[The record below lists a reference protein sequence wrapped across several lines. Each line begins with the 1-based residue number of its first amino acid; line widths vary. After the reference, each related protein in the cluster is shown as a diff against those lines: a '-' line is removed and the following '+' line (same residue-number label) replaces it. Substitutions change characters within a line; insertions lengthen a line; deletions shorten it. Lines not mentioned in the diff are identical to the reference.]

1 DKVAA
6 NNASAALGSVLLTAV
21 GSGPAS
27 TLFLYIRT
35 TSLIGWLQI
44 WVQSEDLVILW
55 ILVASARMEMFWV
68 QGRRIPWVVGIN
80 PLDLSSFRLS
90 LLLPFISCLRPF
102 LGCFDAADDLYMTKS
117 ALMWVFNSSIGIG
130 EAVSLTDSNELME
143 VAGFEAMREWPL
155 RVFGFGLRT
164 VLCVFLI

>member
-1 DKVAA
+1 
-6 NNASAALGSVLLTAV
+6 
-21 GSGPAS
+21 
-27 TLFLYIRT
+27 
-35 TSLIGWLQI
+35 
-44 WVQSEDLVILW
+44 
-55 ILVASARMEMFWV
+55 
-68 QGRRIPWVVGIN
+68 
-80 PLDLSSFRLS
+80 
-90 LLLPFISCLRPF
+90 
-102 LGCFDAADDLYMTKS
+102 MTKS